1 MRYWLFYYSL
11 LFLLFIIIIV
21 IINILKQFPCVTLEL
36 ARGTNIPSKNIPN
49 SGPPQIPKMLYAN

>member
-1 MRYWLFYYSL
+1 MRYWLFYYLL
-11 LFLLFIIIIV
+11 LFLVFIII
-21 IINILKQFPCVTLEL
+21 ILKQFPCVTLEL